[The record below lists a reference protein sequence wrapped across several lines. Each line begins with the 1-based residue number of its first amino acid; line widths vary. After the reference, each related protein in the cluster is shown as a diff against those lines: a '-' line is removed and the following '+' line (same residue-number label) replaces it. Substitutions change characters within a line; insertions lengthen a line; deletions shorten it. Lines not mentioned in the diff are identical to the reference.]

1 MKKGWVITIGREF
14 GSGGSE
20 VAHKVSER
28 MGIPYYDRDLIDL
41 AMERTN
47 LSREVV
53 EAHEEKMKP
62 FRIGDP
68 YGYGYIY
75 RDDPSLVLPVHTRIY
90 EAQCDAIRHL
100 AEKPCVIVGRCADY
114 VLGEC
119 ANILNVISVFIRA
132 DFDKRVKRCMRV
144 YNRTESDAKK
154 LIQKTDKIRA
164 KYYAAHTQRDWGEIG
179 SYTLIVDTGKFGT
192 DGAAALIEA
201 AVKELMERDAV
212 EL

>member
-53 EAHEEKMKP
+53 EEHEEKMKP

-68 YGYGYIY
+68 YGNGYIY

-119 ANILNVISVFIRA
+119 SNVLNVISVFIRA

-144 YNRTESDAKK
+144 YNRTEADAKK
-154 LIQKTDKIRA
+154 LILKTDKIRA
-164 KYYAAHTQRDWGEIG
+164 KYYTAHTRREWGEID
-179 SYTLIVDTGKFGT
+179 SYTLVVDTGRFGT

-201 AVKELMERDAV
+201 AVKELIERDAV

>member
-20 VAHKVSER
+20 VAHKVAER
-28 MGIPYYDRDLIDL
+28 MCIPYYDRDLIDL
-41 AMERTN
+41 AMERTS

-53 EAHEEKMKP
+53 ESHEEKMKP

-68 YGYGYIY
+68 YGHGYIY

-90 EAQCDAIRHL
+90 EAQCESIRVL
-100 AEKPCVIVGRCADY
+100 AGKPCVIVGRCADY

-119 ANILNVISVFIRA
+119 SKVLNVISVFIRA

-144 YNRTESDAKK
+144 YNRTEADARK

-164 KYYAAHTQRDWGEIG
+164 KYYNAHTQRGWGEIG
-179 SYTLIVDTGKFGT
+179 NYTLIVDTGEFGT

-201 AVKELMERDAV
+201 AVKELIRKEEIV
-212 EL
+212 L

>member
-1 MKKGWVITIGREF
+1 MKKSWVITIGREF
-14 GSGGSE
+14 CTGGSE
-20 VAHKVSER
+20 VAHKVAEQLD
-28 MGIPYYDRDLIDL
+28 IPYYDRDLIDL
-41 AMERTN
+41 AVERTN

-53 EAHEEKMKP
+53 EAYEEKAKP

-90 EAQCDAIRHL
+90 EAQCEAIRHL

-132 DFDKRVKRCMRV
+132 DFDKRVKRCVRV

-154 LIQKTDKIRA
+154 LLQKADKIRA
-164 KYYAAHTQRDWGEIG
+164 KYYSAHTQRNWGEVG
-179 SYTLIVDTGKFGT
+179 NYTLIVDTGKFGT

-201 AVKELMERDAV
+201 AVKELIEKDEIV
-212 EL
+212 L